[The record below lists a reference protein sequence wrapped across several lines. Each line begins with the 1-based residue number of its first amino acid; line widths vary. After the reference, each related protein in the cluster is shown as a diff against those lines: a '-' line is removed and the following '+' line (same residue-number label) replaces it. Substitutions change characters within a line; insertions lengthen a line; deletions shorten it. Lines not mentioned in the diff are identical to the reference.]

1 MPRFTIL
8 FLLCSTQ
15 MVIRCRVGQ
24 RDWQSRIF
32 NRLDISSLTYWR
44 LRICCGSPRLVG
56 LLKSGITLL
65 LFLLCLVDLKGRS
78 ERDDL
83 DDWLCFAP
91 HREGEEALLDSVID
105 CLVKPRLARVDAD
118 SVGPSEYIY
127 HLYPDWAAIA
137 SRLRN
142 MAAAEELV
150 GWIEEQV

>member
-1 MPRFTIL
+1 M
-8 FLLCSTQ
+8 
-15 MVIRCRVGQ
+15 
-24 RDWQSRIF
+24 DAF
-32 NRLDISSLTYWR
+32 NQELETLAEELT
-44 LRICCGSPRLVG
+44 LSRLV
-56 LLKSGITLL
+56 
-65 LFLLCLVDLKGRS
+65 LCLVDLKGRS

-91 HREGEEALLDSVID
+91 HRDGEEALLDSVID

-118 SVGPSEYIY
+118 SVGPREYIY